1 MCRVKAPR
9 SFRPRLLLL
18 PLVFGMLCMPAFL
31 HSTTTPAR
39 DAGIHAGAVC
49 SNLEAVEPLRRRR
62 EKRPP
67 GPTCASCRAPL
78 LNAPLAHLE
87 RGAQSNAGDA
97 PPAA

>member
-1 MCRVKAPR
+1 MRRVKAPR

-39 DAGIHAGAVC
+39 DEAMRAGAVC
-49 SNLEAVEPLRRRR
+49 SNLEKVEPLRRP
-62 EKRPP
+62 EKVSP
-67 GPTCASCRAPL
+67 GPNCASCRAPL
-78 LNAPLAHLE
+78 LNAPLAHVE
-87 RGAQSNAGDA
+87 HGAPPAAGDA